1 VRKST
6 VAEDYFDTL
15 LVVFGG
21 REAPSKSSQSV
32 PCIVRDG
39 IIHRFGGVCALW
51 VLLEPASTARGQN
64 RVSISVVR
72 YYTILLFS
80 SCLAFGMSLVQA
92 LGSLMSRLKY
102 SLLACCFGGC
112 MP

>member
-21 REAPSKSSQSV
+21 REASSKSSQSV

-39 IIHRFGGVCALW
+39 TTHRFGNVCALCGA
-51 VLLEPASTARGQN
+51 P
-64 RVSISVVR
+64 
-72 YYTILLFS
+72 
-80 SCLAFGMSLVQA
+80 
-92 LGSLMSRLKY
+92 
-102 SLLACCFGGC
+102 
-112 MP
+112 

>member
-1 VRKST
+1 MRKST

-39 IIHRFGGVCALW
+39 TIHRFGGVCALCGA
-51 VLLEPASTARGQN
+51 P
-64 RVSISVVR
+64 
-72 YYTILLFS
+72 
-80 SCLAFGMSLVQA
+80 
-92 LGSLMSRLKY
+92 
-102 SLLACCFGGC
+102 
-112 MP
+112 